1 MKMGSDPLIHVLCIT
16 DDAQLGFLI
25 RETLATSLPSSIVE
39 VEESEW
45 VPLDSLARA
54 SCMVLDSKL
63 EHSAGVDALRR
74 FRAAGFAGA
83 AVLLLADPAPG
94 VAMRAAALGAP
105 LVVLKREIPGRLC
118 AAVVAAARPAIS
130 TGEWRSLYEELRR
143 TQRFIALGQIAARLR
158 HDLSNPM
165 TVISS
170 ESQMLEMDPGFPDR
184 YRESI
189 NEIRVMCRRVNTIVQ
204 GLDGLVVVPP
214 LPGEPPPPPRDQ

>member
-1 MKMGSDPLIHVLCIT
+1 MGSDPLLRVLCIT
-16 DDAQLGFLI
+16 DDAQLGTLI
-25 RETLATSLPSSIVE
+25 RETLVTSLPSTFVE
-39 VEESEW
+39 IEESEW
-45 VPLDSLARA
+45 VPVDSLAQA

-83 AVLLLADPAPG
+83 AVLLLTEPAPG

-105 LVVLKREIPGRLC
+105 LIVLKREISTRLS
-118 AAVVAAARPAIS
+118 AAVVAAARPAMS
-130 TGEWRSLYEELRR
+130 PGEWRELYGELRR

-170 ESQMLEMDPGFPDR
+170 EAQMMELDASLPERHREMV
-184 YRESI
+184 S
-189 NEIRVMCRRVNTIVQ
+189 EIRVMCRRVNAIIQ
-204 GLDGLVVVPP
+204 ELDGLVVPAKVD
-214 LPGEPPPPPRDQ
+214 GGTGAQ